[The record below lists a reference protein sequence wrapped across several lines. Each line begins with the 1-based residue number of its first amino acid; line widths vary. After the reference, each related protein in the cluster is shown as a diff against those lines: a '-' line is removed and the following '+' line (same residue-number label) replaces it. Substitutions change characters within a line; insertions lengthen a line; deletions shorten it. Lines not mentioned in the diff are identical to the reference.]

1 MSGGYHQG
9 MEKLTEIG
17 ALIQRHAQRWPSRLA
32 LDGVRVLASE
42 GVTAPLR
49 HVAEPVFALVAQG
62 AKRTMLGDRV
72 YDYGAGQYLVV
83 SVDLPISGSITRA
96 SPAEP
101 FLAVGLTLKPAIIAS
116 LLLEMPA
123 GAPRSG
129 LSGLHVSSATP
140 DVLDA
145 LLRLLRLA
153 DHPADIAV
161 LAPLIEREIHWRLLS
176 GEQGAA
182 LRQIGMADSRLSHIG
197 RAISW
202 ICTHYAQALRSED
215 LARLASMS
223 VSSFHRHFRA
233 VTAMS
238 PLQYQKQIRL
248 QQARVQLMR
257 EAADVA
263 AVGYSVGYDS
273 PSQFSREYSR
283 LFGAPPGRDVAQ
295 LRALGMPP
303 AAII

>member
-1 MSGGYHQG
+1 
-9 MEKLTEIG
+9 MEKLTEIRT
-17 ALIQRHAQRWPSRLA
+17 LIQRHAERWPTQLA
-32 LDGVRVLASE
+32 VDGVRVFAAE
-42 GVTAPLR
+42 GVTASLR
-49 HVAEPVFALVAQG
+49 HMAEPVFALVAQG
-62 AKRTMLGDRV
+62 AKRTVLGDRV

-83 SVDLPISGSITRA
+83 SVDLPISGSITQA

-101 FLAVGLTLKPAIIAS
+101 FLAVGLTLKPALIAS
-116 LLLEMPA
+116 LLLDMPA
-123 GAPRSG
+123 GAPVSS
-129 LSGLHVSSATP
+129 LSGLNVSSATP
-140 DVLDA
+140 DLLDA

-153 DHPADIAV
+153 DHPGDIAV
-161 LAPLIEREIHWRLLS
+161 LAPLIEREIYWRLLC

-197 RAISW
+197 RTISW
-202 ICTHYAQALRSED
+202 ICNHYAEALRSAD

-248 QQARVQLMR
+248 QQARVRLMR

-303 AAII
+303 AGII